1 MEKPT
6 KLTQE
11 ELQQILNIQKRY
23 QTLSQDLGDI
33 EIQKLTLE
41 KRRRAV
47 EEVLLQLQQ
56 IEKQI
61 ADSIQE
67 KYGRGTINI
76 DTGEF
81 VLI

>member
-11 ELQQILNIQKRY
+11 ELQQIVDIQKRY
-23 QTLSQDLGDI
+23 RTLSQELGDI

-41 KRRRAV
+41 KKRRAV

-56 IEKQI
+56 IEKQV
-61 ADSIQE
+61 ADNIQE
-67 KYGRGTINI
+67 KYGRGTIDI
-76 DTGEF
+76 GTGEF

>member
-1 MEKPT
+1 MLEQCIGRHSCN
-6 KLTQE
+6 L
-11 ELQQILNIQKRY
+11 LNIQENY
-23 QTLSQDLGDI
+23 QTLSLELGDI

-41 KRRRAV
+41 KKRRAV

-56 IEKQI
+56 VEKQV

-81 VLI
+81 VHI